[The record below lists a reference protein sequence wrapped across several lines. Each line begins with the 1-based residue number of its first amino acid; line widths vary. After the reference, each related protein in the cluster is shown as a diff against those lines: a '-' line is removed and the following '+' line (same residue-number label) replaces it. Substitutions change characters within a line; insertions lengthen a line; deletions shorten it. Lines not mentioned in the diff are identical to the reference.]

1 MNGVGRMDRMTSAQE
16 PLFERT
22 PEKNQTAEH
31 WWLSWKARRYLLW
44 QGAYYAAMEV
54 AFWEE
59 KPLMPEH
66 PKLSQFTTQVGTR
79 VDVMAIMRLHDACS
93 RRAMPILTDEGR
105 QLVTVAAESKA
116 SRADLRRGY
125 AERVA
130 DFNYLVCPAGLV
142 KPSELSEHMGLLV
155 CEGGLQMRRRAKRID
170 DPQLTV
176 EDAIWPIAASCARE
190 VRRMRPQVRDPFRI
204 ARQSDGVRATAES

>member
-1 MNGVGRMDRMTSAQE
+1 MSDQTV
-16 PLFERT
+16 LFERR

-31 WWLSWKARRYLLW
+31 WWLSWKARLYLLW
-44 QGAYYAAMEV
+44 QGAYYAGMEV

-59 KPLMPEH
+59 RPLIPDDPE
-66 PKLSQFTTQVGTR
+66 LSSFTTQVGTR

-142 KPSELSEHMGLLV
+142 KASELPEHMGLLV
-155 CEGGLQMRRRAKRID
+155 CGGGLAMKRRAKRID
-170 DPQLTV
+170 EPQLTV
-176 EDAIWPIAASCARE
+176 DDAIWPIAASCARE
-190 VRRMRPQVRDPFRI
+190 VRRMRPQLRDPFRI
-204 ARQSDGVRATAES
+204 RRRSDGDDRDWIL